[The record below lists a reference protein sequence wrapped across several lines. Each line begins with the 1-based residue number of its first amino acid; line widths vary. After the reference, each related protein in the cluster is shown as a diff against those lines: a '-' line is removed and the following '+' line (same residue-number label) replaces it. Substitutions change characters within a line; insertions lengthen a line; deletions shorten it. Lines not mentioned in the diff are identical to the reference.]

1 MVAVPVADGRTYI
14 RDMISR
20 ACESAVTS
28 ISQALDIISGH
39 MPKTDRIKVR
49 RARGMMRPVRGRA
62 MRLVRRKCTG
72 KVPK

>member
-1 MVAVPVADGRTYI
+1 MAAVPVDAGRSYM
-14 RDMISR
+14 REMISR

-39 MPKTDRIKVR
+39 MPKTDRIKVS
-49 RARGMMRPVRGRA
+49 RATGMMRLVRGRA